1 MHEGGEGDGV
11 VDEVVHLAPGEE
23 RRVGG
28 VDRDGGQE
36 LELGDVGLPVLLP
49 RREEDGPVGL
59 GGRRAHRA
67 VARVVD
73 GRAEGAAE
81 LREGRGAPLLASS
94 ALRAPE
100 GRVGVHEERRV
111 GLGKEVEYERGQLG
125 EKCLEEEEAL
135 VELRACHEG
144 V

>member
-1 MHEGGEGDGV
+1 MQTE
-11 VDEVVHLAPGEE
+11 EE
-23 RRVGG
+23 RAFSVPGYEMSDKERA
-28 VDRDGGQE
+28 E
-36 LELGDVGLPVLLP
+36 ALLI
-49 RREEDGPVGL
+49 
-59 GGRRAHRA
+59 
-67 VARVVD
+67 ARVVD